1 MNTQKPTP
9 KPEQNQIT
17 IRGARTHNLKGID
30 VDIPHNAL
38 TVVSGVSGSGK
49 SSLAFDTVYAEGQ
62 RRYVESLS
70 AYARQFLERIEKPDV
85 DHMDGLAPAIA
96 IKQKNQT
103 RNPRSTVATATEI
116 YDYLRLLYARCGTVT
131 CLHCGGIVKHDTVDE
146 IVAALLALPEGTRT
160 YALFPIVRAEVKIEP
175 MQAAKSEIEAEPES
189 KPQKSVAKKSAKSV
203 KSAVA
208 PAYDLTESLKERL
221 AELRRRGYNRLYQAG
236 KIVEFS
242 TPESLLELD
251 FAQPI
256 FVLADRLA
264 LSSDIR
270 SRIVDAIETGYRE
283 SGEIQFHLIP
293 RTPDSTQQN
302 QSNLIPSEAEH
313 SPSNIN
319 RSKESSVIL
328 SKAGR
333 SASEANRSN
342 ENIVILSKAGRSAS
356 EANRSNE
363 NIVILSE
370 AGRSASE
377 ANRSNENIVILSE
390 GGAFAAG
397 VEGPA
402 VASAQPRTLRFS
414 AAFEC
419 TTCHRAYREPEPRLF
434 SFNNP
439 FGACPRCQGFGNTI
453 DFDPN
458 LIIPDKSKSLA
469 NGAIAPW
476 NGAKYRPHH
485 GEMIRAARTAGIP
498 TDIPWYD
505 LTADQQRFI
514 EDGSGSF
521 PGIRGF
527 FSALERKKYKLHVR
541 VFLSKY
547 RGYALCP
554 DCRGQRL
561 RAEARAVLIND
572 KNICEVS
579 SLTISEAQVF
589 FDSLR
594 LSPAQTEVA
603 GKILEEVRQRIGFLH
618 QVGLDYLTLDR
629 LSSTL
634 SGGESQRIQLA
645 TSLGSRLVG
654 ALYVL
659 DEPSIGLHTRD
670 TARLIAIMQDL
681 RDLGN
686 TILVVEHDPDVIR
699 SADHLLDL
707 GPGAGELGG
716 HLLASGT
723 VAEVTRNPASI
734 TGKYLSGRLTIPV
747 PKLRREPGRERLRL
761 TGARIHNLRGVDVEI
776 PLNMLVCVTGVSG
789 SGKSTLVHQVLYRA
803 LTRALNQDAQPEGD
817 PTPLFRELSGT
828 QHLNEVVLVD
838 QSPIGRTPRS
848 NPVTYIKA
856 FDDIRALFAA
866 QPDAKRRNF
875 GPGHFSF
882 NVPGGRCDVCEGD
895 GTVTVEM
902 QFLADIELPC
912 EECGGTRYK
921 PSVLDIKYKGRNIHD
936 VLNMTVKEALTY
948 FAGHPRIVDKLYV
961 LDEVGL
967 GYVRLGQSA
976 TTLSGGEAQRV
987 KLAAHLATARSIT
1000 GRTGNEA
1007 AARARSRTLY
1017 ILDEPTTGLH
1027 FDDVAK
1033 LLAAFRKLIEGGG
1046 SLLVIEHNLDVIKS
1060 ADWVIDMG
1068 PEGGSAGGQIVAT
1081 GTPEE
1086 IAANPASHTGH
1097 WLAPVLAPIPKPEPE
1112 PQLTT

>member
-1 MNTQKPTP
+1 MNQ
-9 KPEQNQIT
+9 EQPDQIT

-146 IVAALLALPEGTRT
+146 IVTALFALPEGART
-160 YALFPIVRAEVKIEP
+160 YALFPIIRAEVKLEP
-175 MQAAKSEIEAEPES
+175 MQMPTVEEQADAP
-189 KPQKSVAKKSAKSV
+189 KPKKTAAKKSSKP
-203 KSAVA
+203 SAA
-208 PAYDLTESLKERL
+208 PSFNLTEALKERL
-221 AELRRRGYNRLYQAG
+221 TELRRRGYNRLFQPG
-236 KIVEFS
+236 PNNENKIVEFS

-256 FVLADRLA
+256 FVLIDRLA
-264 LSSDIR
+264 ISPEIR

-283 SGEIQFHLIP
+283 SGEVQFLTVP
-293 RTPDSTQQN
+293 RD
-302 QSNLIPSEAEH
+302 EAE
-313 SPSNIN
+313 SP
-319 RSKESSVIL
+319 L
-328 SKAGR
+328 
-333 SASEANRSN
+333 
-342 ENIVILSKAGRSAS
+342 
-356 EANRSNE
+356 
-363 NIVILSE
+363 
-370 AGRSASE
+370 
-377 ANRSNENIVILSE
+377 
-390 GGAFAAG
+390 
-397 VEGPA
+397 
-402 VASAQPRTLRFS
+402 TYRFS

-419 TTCHRAYREPEPRLF
+419 TTCHRGYREPEPRLF

-439 FGACPRCQGFGNTI
+439 YGACPRCQGFGNTI

-469 NGAIAPW
+469 DGAIAPW
-476 NGAKYRPHH
+476 CTTKYRAHH
-485 GEMIRAARTAGIP
+485 GEMIRAAKGANIP
-498 TDIPWYD
+498 TNVPWYD
-505 LTADQQRFI
+505 LADYQQRFI
-514 EDGSGSF
+514 EEGDDKF

-527 FSALERKKYKLHVR
+527 FAALDRKKYKLHVR

-561 RAEARAVLIND
+561 RAEARAVLINN
-572 KNICEVS
+572 KNICETS
-579 SLTISEAQVF
+579 ALTIADAQTF
-589 FDSLR
+589 FDNLQ
-594 LSPAQTEVA
+594 LSPVQTEVA
-603 GKILEEVRQRIGFLH
+603 GKILEEVRQRIHFLH

-670 TARLIAIMQDL
+670 TAKLIRIMKDL

-716 HLLASGT
+716 QLLASGT
-723 VAEVTRNPASI
+723 VKEVAADPNSI

-747 PKLRREPGRERLRL
+747 PKYRREPGREHLKL
-761 TGARIHNLRGVDVEI
+761 TGARIHNLRGVDVDI
-776 PLNMLVCVTGVSG
+776 PLGLLVCVTGVSG

-803 LTRALNQDAQPEGD
+803 LMRALNQDSQPEGD
-817 PTPLFRELSGT
+817 PTYLYRELTGT
-828 QHLNEVVLVD
+828 HHLNDVILVD

-856 FDDIRALFAA
+856 FDDIRTLFAS
-866 QPDAKRRNF
+866 QPDAKRRGF

-912 EECGGTRYK
+912 EECNGTRYK
-921 PSVLDIKYKGRNIHD
+921 SQILDIKYKGKSIYD
-936 VLNMTVKEALTY
+936 VLNMTVKEALVY
-948 FAGHPRIVDKLYV
+948 FAGHPKIVDKLYV
-961 LDEVGL
+961 LEEVGL

-987 KLAAHLATARSIT
+987 KLASHLATARSIT
-1000 GRTGNEA
+1000 TRSANETA
-1007 AARARSRTLY
+1007 AKARSRTLY

-1060 ADWVIDMG
+1060 ADWIIDMG
-1068 PEGGSAGGQIVAT
+1068 PEGGSGGGQIVAT

-1086 IAANPASHTGH
+1086 IAANPRSHTGH
-1097 WLAPVLAPIPKPEPE
+1097 WLAPVLNLPAPKPEPE
-1112 PQLTT
+1112 LQVTA

>member
-1 MNTQKPTP
+1 MSDP
-9 KPEQNQIT
+9 KPEQNLNQIT

-85 DHMDGLAPAIA
+85 DHIDGLAPAIA

-131 CLHCGGIVKHDTVDE
+131 CLHCGGIVKTDTVDE
-146 IVAALLALPEGTRT
+146 IVATLSALPEGTRV
-160 YALFPIVRAEVKIEP
+160 YALFPITRAELKIEP
-175 MQAAKSEIEAEPES
+175 MQAPSIEAPAEAPKS
-189 KPQKSVAKKSAKSV
+189 KKTAAKKSAKP
-203 KSAVA
+203 KK
-208 PAYDLTESLKERL
+208 PEPTLDLTDTLKERL
-221 AELRRRGYNRLYQAG
+221 TELRRRGYNRLYQNG
-236 KIVEFS
+236 NTVEFS
-242 TPESLLELD
+242 APESLLELD
-251 FAQPI
+251 FSQPI
-256 FVLADRLA
+256 FVLVDRLA
-264 LSSDIR
+264 LSPEIR
-270 SRIVDAIETGYRE
+270 SRLVDAIETGYRE
-283 SGEIQFHLIP
+283 SGEVRFMTVP
-293 RTPDSTQQN
+293 RSG
-302 QSNLIPSEAEH
+302 EATE
-313 SPSNIN
+313 
-319 RSKESSVIL
+319 
-328 SKAGR
+328 G
-333 SASEANRSN
+333 
-342 ENIVILSKAGRSAS
+342 ENGTKY
-356 EANRSNE
+356 
-363 NIVILSE
+363 
-370 AGRSASE
+370 
-377 ANRSNENIVILSE
+377 
-390 GGAFAAG
+390 
-397 VEGPA
+397 
-402 VASAQPRTLRFS
+402 LRFS

-439 FGACPRCQGFGNTI
+439 YGACPRCQGFGNTI

-458 LIIPDKSKSLA
+458 LILPDKSKTLA
-469 NGAIAPW
+469 QGAVAPW
-476 NGAKYRPHH
+476 TTTKYRAHH
-485 GEMIRAARTAGIP
+485 GEMLRAAKAAGVP
-498 TDIPWYD
+498 TDTPWYD
-505 LTADQQRFI
+505 LTEEQQRFI
-514 EDGSGSF
+514 HEGGPGF

-527 FSALERKKYKLHVR
+527 FSALEQKKYKLHVR

-547 RGYALCP
+547 RGYATCP

-579 SLTISEAQVF
+579 ALTVIAARDF
-589 FDSLR
+589 FDSLD
-594 LSPAQTEVA
+594 LTPSQAEIA
-603 GKILEEVRQRIGFLH
+603 GKIFEEVRQRIHFLD

-670 TARLIAIMQDL
+670 TARLIHIMEEL

-699 SADHLLDL
+699 SADHLIDL

-716 HLLASGT
+716 QLLAAGT
-723 VAEVTRNPASI
+723 VAEVTHNPNSI
-734 TGKYLSGRLTIPV
+734 TGKYLSGRASIAIP
-747 PKLRREPGRERLRL
+747 KHRREPGRDRLKL
-761 TGARIHNLRGVDVEI
+761 AGARIHNLRGVDVEI

-803 LTRALNQDAQPEGD
+803 LVQSLGQEGAGDGVD
-817 PTPLFRELSGT
+817 PTHLYRELSGVH
-828 QHLNEVVLVD
+828 HLNDVVLVD

-866 QPDAKRRNF
+866 QPDAKRR
-875 GPGHFSF
+875 GLTAGHFSF

-902 QFLADIELPC
+902 QFLADVELPC
-912 EECGGTRYK
+912 EECNATRYK
-921 PSVLDIKYKGRNIHD
+921 SSILEIRYKGRNIHD
-936 VLNMTVKEALTY
+936 VLNMTVKEALVY
-948 FAGHPRIVDKLYV
+948 FAGHPKIVDKLYV

-987 KLAAHLATARSIT
+987 KLASHLASARSASNRAGT
-1000 GRTGNEA
+1000 NDA
-1007 AARARSRTLY
+1007 AAKARSRTLY

-1060 ADWVIDMG
+1060 ADWIIDMG
-1068 PEGGSAGGQIVAT
+1068 PEGGNRGGQVVAT

-1097 WLAPVLAPIPKPEPE
+1097 WLAPVLKLSSKHQPEL
-1112 PQLTT
+1112 LTTA

>member
-1 MNTQKPTP
+1 VND
-9 KPEQNQIT
+9 QIT
-17 IRGARTHNLKGID
+17 IRGARTHNLKSID

-131 CLHCGGIVKHDTVDE
+131 CLHCGGTVRHDTVDE
-146 IVAALLALPEGTRT
+146 IVTSLLAQSGREGDPITRV
-160 YALFPIVRAEVKIEP
+160 YALFPIQRAELKIEP
-175 MQAAKSEIEAEPES
+175 LQQPVAAQTETNATPA
-189 KPQKSVAKKSAKSV
+189 PRPAKKATK
-203 KSAVA
+203 K
-208 PAYDLTESLKERL
+208 SLKNAPPAPPVFDITDALKDRL
-221 AELRRRGYNRLYQAG
+221 TELRRRGYNRLYQPTLDG
-236 KIVEFS
+236 STGSIVEFS

-251 FAQPI
+251 FNRPI
-256 FVLADRLA
+256 FVLIDRLA
-264 LSSDIR
+264 LSPDIR
-270 SRIVDAIETGYRE
+270 SRLVDAIETGYRE
-283 SGEIQFHLIP
+283 AGEVQFHTLP
-293 RTPDSTQQN
+293 REEN
-302 QSNLIPSEAEH
+302 QAPNKY
-313 SPSNIN
+313 
-319 RSKESSVIL
+319 RY
-328 SKAGR
+328 
-333 SASEANRSN
+333 
-342 ENIVILSKAGRSAS
+342 
-356 EANRSNE
+356 
-363 NIVILSE
+363 
-370 AGRSASE
+370 
-377 ANRSNENIVILSE
+377 
-390 GGAFAAG
+390 
-397 VEGPA
+397 
-402 VASAQPRTLRFS
+402 S

-419 TTCHRAYREPEPRLF
+419 STCHRAYREPEPRLF

-439 FGACPRCQGFGNTI
+439 YGACPRCQGFGNTI
-453 DFDPN
+453 DFDPD
-458 LIIPDKSKSLA
+458 LIIPDKSRTLE
-469 NGAIAPW
+469 NNAIAPW
-476 NGAKYRPHH
+476 AGGKYRPMHS
-485 GEMIRAARTAGIP
+485 ELKRFARQSGIP
-498 TDIPWYD
+498 TYVPWYD
-505 LTADQQRFI
+505 LDPEQQRI
-514 EDGSGSF
+514 IDEGHGTF

-527 FSALERKKYKLHVR
+527 FADLDRKKYKLHVR

-547 RGYALCP
+547 RGYATCP

-561 RAEARAVLIND
+561 RAEARAVLLPGPAGSAA
-572 KNICEVS
+572 KNICEAS
-579 SLTISEAQVF
+579 ALTITAASEF
-589 FDSLR
+589 FDNLQ
-594 LSPAQTEVA
+594 LSPAQNEIA
-603 GKILEEVRQRIGFLH
+603 GKILEEVRQRISFLH

-670 TARLIAIMQDL
+670 TAKLIRIMEEL

-699 SADHLLDL
+699 AADHLLDL

-723 VAEVTRNPASI
+723 VAEVTANPNSI
-734 TGKYLSGRLTIPV
+734 TGRYLSGRSFIPV
-747 PKLRREPGRERLRL
+747 PKHRREPGREHLKL
-761 TGARIHNLRGVDVEI
+761 SGARIHNLRGVDLDV
-776 PLNMLVCVTGVSG
+776 PLNLLCCITGVSG
-789 SGKSTLVHQVLYRA
+789 SGKSTLIHQVLYRA
-803 LTRALNQDAQPEGD
+803 LTQALGQMEGAGGAHA
-817 PTPLFRELSGT
+817 PAHLFRELSGV

-856 FDDIRALFAA
+856 FDAIRELFSN
-866 QPDAKRRNF
+866 QPDAKRRSLTA
-875 GPGHFSF
+875 GMFSF

-912 EECGGTRYK
+912 EECNGTRYK
-921 PSVLDIKYKGRNIHD
+921 SSILDIKYRNKNIHD

-948 FAGHPRIVDKLYV
+948 FAGHPKIVDKLYV

-987 KLAAHLATARSIT
+987 KLASHLATARSSS
-1000 GRTGNEA
+1000 GRVSNATDASKRA
-1007 AARARSRTLY
+1007 ASRTLY

-1033 LLAAFRKLIEGGG
+1033 LLAAFRKLLEGGG

-1068 PEGGSAGGQIVAT
+1068 PEGGSGGGQIIAT

-1086 IAANPASHTGH
+1086 IAASPVSHTGH
-1097 WLAPVLAPIPKPEPE
+1097 WLAPVLNLPSAKAEPGL
-1112 PQLTT
+1112 PVTA